1 MTSDS
6 NRGLASADEETK
18 ERVAR
23 EVGKALLGFL
33 SDDILKQAQ
42 SNTVVV
48 QQEKVDRVGFE
59 PTTSASLNC
68 IHLKGGY
75 ANRIVLFEI
84 PTPRFPHVFYTTNRI
99 KKHDRSKL
107 EA

>member
-59 PTTSASLNC
+59 PTTSAPQQ
-68 IHLKGGY
+68 
-75 ANRIVLFEI
+75 R
-84 PTPRFPHVFYTTNRI
+84 
-99 KKHDRSKL
+99 RSHKSICNHST
-107 EA
+107 E